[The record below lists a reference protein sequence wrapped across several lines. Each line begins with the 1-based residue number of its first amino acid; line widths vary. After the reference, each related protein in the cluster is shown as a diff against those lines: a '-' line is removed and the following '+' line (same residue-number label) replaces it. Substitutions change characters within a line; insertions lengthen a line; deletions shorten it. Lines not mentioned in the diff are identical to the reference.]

1 MKTVYSYIIL
11 CLIITVTYS
20 CEKNDTGE
28 QDEEVIILPE
38 NRLPQV
44 KINTNGAT
52 IVDEPK
58 IIAQMTIT
66 INDEV
71 DYDGNIGIEIRGSSS
86 QSFPKK
92 QFGFETR
99 DDANEDLDVSLLGFP
114 EE

>member
-44 KINTNGAT
+44 KINSKYSNSAS
-52 IVDEPK
+52 
-58 IIAQMTIT
+58 A
-66 INDEV
+66 
-71 DYDGNIGIEIRGSSS
+71 S
-86 QSFPKK
+86 
-92 QFGFETR
+92 
-99 DDANEDLDVSLLGFP
+99 
-114 EE
+114 